1 MISKTFVI
9 ALLASVV
16 GFGLSWKSKSP
27 ARASSTVGNTVASTQ
42 NSTIESDVT
51 GLRKEL
57 DSLAQ
62 DRTRINS
69 QMKVLQDVEF
79 SDGTVPEKL
88 EETAKKEASSIK
100 EQEKKAREFR
110 SGIVG
115 RYAPFCYR
123 AGLNAAQIDQL
134 EMMMTEHW
142 QDTADLKAIAELK
155 KLKNDDAEVAQLRT
169 KADDTLQKNEKALL
183 GDGGFRQLQEF
194 ERTLPARDF
203 VSAMATQLYHTNTP
217 LTSDQAENLTNLLV
231 DNNQAYTKGGKVD
244 LAETDWQTVHEKLVT
259 VIAPGKQST
268 AFENSFNLTSSL
280 RKRSEEIGKKIE
292 AQLGVALAE
301 EPKK

>member
-16 GFGLSWKSKSP
+16 GFGLSWKSKSQ
-27 ARASSTVGNTVASTQ
+27 ARTSSTDGNTMASTQ

-51 GLRKEL
+51 ALRKEL
-57 DSLAQ
+57 DALAQ
-62 DRTRINS
+62 DRTRILR
-69 QMKVLQDVEF
+69 QMRILQDVEF
-79 SDGTVPEKL
+79 IDATVPEKP

-110 SGIVG
+110 RGIVG

-123 AGLNAAQIDQL
+123 AGLNTAQIDQL
-134 EMMMTEHW
+134 EIMMTEHW

-155 KLKNDDAEVAQLRT
+155 KLKDDDAEVAQLRT
-169 KADDTLQKNEKALL
+169 KADDTLQKNEKTLL
-183 GDGGFRQLQEF
+183 GDDGFRQLQEF

-203 VSAMATQLYHTNTP
+203 VTSMATQLYHTNAP
-217 LTSDQAENLTNLLV
+217 LTGDQAEKLTNLLAE
-231 DNNQAYTKGGKVD
+231 NNQSYVKGGKID
-244 LAETDWQTVHEKLVT
+244 LAETDWQAVHDKLVT
-259 VIAPGKQST
+259 VIAPGKQSA
-268 AFENSFNLTSSL
+268 AFENSFNLTTLL
-280 RKRSEEIGKKIE
+280 RKQGEEIGKKID
-292 AQLGVALAE
+292 AQLGVALSE